1 VKRVEWLGD
10 SLARLRGF
18 PREAMRDAGYQLE
31 LVQDGREPKD
41 WKPMSSIG
49 SGVQELR
56 IRMGG
61 AFRVIYVAKFPEAVY
76 VLHAFQKKSGR
87 TALLDNELARSRF
100 RNLVST
106 RASQ

>member
-1 VKRVEWLGD
+1 MKRVEWLGD

-18 PREAMRDAGYQLE
+18 PREAMRDAGYQLD
-31 LVQDGREPKD
+31 LVQDGREPTD

-61 AFRVIYVAKFPEAVY
+61 AFRVIYVAKFPAG
-76 VLHAFQKKSGR
+76 SG
-87 TALLDNELARSRF
+87 TW
-100 RNLVST
+100 
-106 RASQ
+106 